1 MVVFAALALFAILLG
16 IGNTQQFTALGG
28 VPVSCDTW
36 ETAATGGTISDRAA
50 VTIYSET
57 GDKLATTP
65 LERYRTHDG
74 QCVLKFSV
82 DVDAG
87 HKLAILSSIAFGT
100 QVNFDAV
107 EIEGIERVSIDDI
120 NRAADMGY
128 RIKLLGVAQMTAR
141 GLEQRMSPCL
151 VPCDSP
157 LGQLEGGTNMVV
169 IEGDAVGQIVLRGAG
184 AGEGPTASAV
194 LSDRRRAATGSG
206 CSAASSWAIPGA

>member
-1 MVVFAALALFAILLG
+1 MRQPTDAAPGTTEFWLDSGAPLPRRMWQHRTRVPIIVGTSIAMVVFAALALFAILLG

-87 HKLAILSSIAFGT
+87 RSGYVVHVGDGFA
-100 QVNFDAV
+100 QP
-107 EIEGIERVSIDDI
+107 VSP
-120 NRAADMGY
+120 AA
-128 RIKLLGVAQMTAR
+128 LQSGV
-141 GLEQRMSPCL
+141 
-151 VPCDSP
+151 
-157 LGQLEGGTNMVV
+157 
-169 IEGDAVGQIVLRGAG
+169 VLR
-184 AGEGPTASAV
+184 PTS
-194 LSDRRRAATGSG
+194 
-206 CSAASSWAIPGA
+206 